1 MMRLLTRPTDS
12 PTYGWVVIT
21 TFMVNYSLVD
31 IAALT
36 IGLLLPSVSREMG
49 LSGTQQ
55 GLLSSAVVVGNLVF
69 EIPANAWLSR
79 YRPWRIASI
88 AFIASALLTLLNG
101 WSPNFVIFLVMRL
114 LLGFAYVVCKV
125 PRTLVLLQW
134 VSRRRI
140 PLANGIIFSVI
151 DSMSGIGFMVIPVV
165 LGLLDDW
172 RLTLYA
178 WGAMI
183 FGAAVVWLVVG
194 KDRYTPEY
202 RAGIQS
208 QVGTPLRALFKY
220 REPWIMG
227 FGTGGAIAARIG
239 FMTFWPS
246 FTLDAFDI
254 TLTFSGIVIGMVSIA
269 STPGKLAVS
278 IIPSLV
284 KHPSM
289 VLFASGLLT
298 FGSFVG
304 MLYTD
309 SAVLLLLLG
318 FVNGI
323 GFCYFPLMVTQIYE
337 LPEIRPREL
346 TVTVSVMFTLL
357 WVGGFFGPLIVGVID
372 DATQD
377 LQFAL
382 LVISFCSF
390 SLSVA
395 ALLLSAFRTRAP
407 IGQHPS
413 SSQQQGI
420 S

>member
-1 MMRLLTRPTDS
+1 MMHLLRRPTDS
-12 PTYGWVVIT
+12 PTYAWVVIG
-21 TFMVNYSLVD
+21 TFLANYSLVD

-36 IGLLLPSVSREMG
+36 IGLLLPSISDEMD

-79 YRPWRIASI
+79 YRPWRVASI
-88 AFIASALLTLLNG
+88 AFIASAFFTVLNG
-101 WSPNFVIFLVMRL
+101 WSPNFIIFLAMRL

-140 PLANGIIFSVI
+140 PLANGIVFSVI
-151 DSMSGIGFMVIPVV
+151 DSMSGVGFIVIPIV
-165 LGLLDDW
+165 LGILADW
-172 RLTLYA
+172 RLTLYVWA
-178 WGAMI
+178 AII
-183 FGAAVVWLVVG
+183 FAAALVWLVLG

-208 QVGTPLRALFKY
+208 QVGTPLTAMFKY
-220 REPWIMG
+220 KEPWLMG

-239 FMTFWPS
+239 FTTFWPT
-246 FTLDAFDI
+246 FTQDVFAI
-254 TLTFSGIVIGMVSIA
+254 SLTFSGIVIGMVSIA

-289 VLFASGLLT
+289 VLFVCGFLT
-298 FGSFVG
+298 CGSFVG

-309 SAVLLLLLG
+309 SPALLLFLG
-318 FVNGI
+318 FINGI
-323 GFCYFPLMVTQIYE
+323 GFCYFPLMVTELYE
-337 LPEIRPREL
+337 LPNIRPREL
-346 TVTVSVMFTLL
+346 TVAVSVMFTLL
-357 WVGGFFGPLIVGVID
+357 WVGGFLGPLVVGVIA

-377 LQFAL
+377 LRYAL
-382 LVISFCSF
+382 FIISFG
-390 SLSVA
+390 SLSLSIS
-395 ALLLSAFRTRAP
+395 ALLLSAFGKRTP
-407 IGQHPS
+407 IDLHPDPP
-413 SSQQQGI
+413 
-420 S
+420 

>member
-1 MMRLLTRPTDS
+1 MMHLLSRPTDS
-12 PTYGWVVIT
+12 PTYGWVVIS
-21 TFMVNYSLVD
+21 TFIINYSLVD

-36 IGLLLPSVSREMG
+36 IGLLLPSISREMG

-79 YRPWRIASI
+79 YRPWRVASI

-101 WSPNFVIFLVMRL
+101 WSPNFIIFLAMRL

-151 DSMSGIGFMVIPVV
+151 DSMNGIGFMVIPVV
-165 LGLLDDW
+165 LGFLNDW

-178 WGAMI
+178 WAAII
-183 FGAAVVWLVVG
+183 FGAALVWLVIG

-208 QVGTPLRALFKY
+208 QVGTPLTAIFKY
-220 REPWIMG
+220 KEPWIMG

-239 FMTFWPS
+239 FMTFWPT
-246 FTLDAFDI
+246 FTLDAFDVS
-254 TLTFSGIVIGMVSIA
+254 LTFSGIVIGMISVA

-289 VLFASGLLT
+289 VLFACGLLT
-298 FGSFVG
+298 LGSFVG

-309 SAVLLLLLG
+309 SAALLLLLG

-323 GFCYFPLMVTQIYE
+323 GFCYFPLMVTEIYE
-337 LPEIRPREL
+337 LPDIRPREL
-346 TVTVSVMFTLL
+346 TVAVSVMFTLL
-357 WVGGFFGPLIVGVID
+357 WVGGFLGPLVVGIID

-377 LQFAL
+377 LRFAL
-382 LVISFCSF
+382 LIISFCSF
-390 SLSVA
+390 SLSIS
-395 ALLLSAFRTRAP
+395 ALLLSAFRKRVP
-407 IGQHPS
+407 IDLSPSHP
-413 SSQQQGI
+413 
-420 S
+420 

>member
-1 MMRLLTRPTDS
+1 MMRLLSRPTDS
-12 PTYGWVVIT
+12 STYGWVVIS
-21 TFMVNYSLVD
+21 TFIINYSLVD

-36 IGLLLPSVSREMG
+36 IGLLLPSITREMG

-79 YRPWRIASI
+79 YRPWRVASI

-101 WSPNFVIFLVMRL
+101 WSPNFVIFLVLRL

-151 DSMSGIGFMVIPVV
+151 DSMNGIGFMVIPIV
-165 LGLLDDW
+165 LGILDDW

-178 WGAMI
+178 WAAVI
-183 FGAAVVWLVVG
+183 FGSAVVWLGVG

-208 QVGTPLRALFKY
+208 QVGTPLIAIFKY
-220 REPWIMG
+220 KEPWIMG

-239 FMTFWPS
+239 FMTFWPT

-254 TLTFSGIVIGMVSIA
+254 TLTFSGIVIGMISVA

-289 VLFASGLLT
+289 VLFACGLLT
-298 FGSFVG
+298 LGSFVG

-309 SAVLLLLLG
+309 SAAVLLLLG

-323 GFCYFPLMVTQIYE
+323 GFCYFPLMVTEIYE
-337 LPEIRPREL
+337 LPGIRPREL
-346 TVTVSVMFTLL
+346 TVAVSVMFTLL
-357 WVGGFFGPLIVGVID
+357 WVGGFLGPLVVGVID
-372 DATQD
+372 DATHD
-377 LQFAL
+377 LRFAL
-382 LVISFCSF
+382 LIISFCSV
-390 SLSVA
+390 SLSIS
-395 ALLLSAFRTRAP
+395 ALLLTAFRKRLP
-407 IGQHPS
+407 ID
-413 SSQQQGI
+413 
-420 S
+420 